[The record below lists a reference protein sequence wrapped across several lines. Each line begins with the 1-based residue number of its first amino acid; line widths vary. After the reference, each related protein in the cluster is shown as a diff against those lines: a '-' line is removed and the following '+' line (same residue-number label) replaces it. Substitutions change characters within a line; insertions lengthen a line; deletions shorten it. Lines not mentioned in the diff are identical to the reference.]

1 MLTELVKNQI
11 RDNLLLNFS
20 LEKIIL
26 FGSQARGTAD
36 NKSDVDLLIITSGFN
51 DRFKIM
57 REIRRSLLA
66 LDYAFDIIAV
76 TPEEYERD
84 KNIPG
89 TIARYAS
96 KEGIAI
102 YES

>member
-1 MLTELVKNQI
+1 M
-11 RDNLLLNFS
+11 
-20 LEKIIL
+20 

>member
-1 MLTELVKNQI
+1 MLSEELKNQI
-11 RDNLLLNFS
+11 KKSLLSKFYVD
-20 LEKIIL
+20 KIIL

-36 NKSDVDLLIITSGFN
+36 KKSDIDLLIITSK
-51 DRFKIM
+51 FKNRYAIM
-57 REIRRSLLA
+57 REIRRSLLSF
-66 LDYAFDIIAV
+66 DFAFDIIAV
-76 TPEEYERD
+76 TPEEFERD

-96 KEGIAI
+96 QEGITL

>member
-11 RDNLLLNFS
+11 KDNLLLNFS
-20 LEKIIL
+20 LKKIIL

-57 REIRRSLLA
+57 REIRRSLLF

>member
-1 MLTELVKNQI
+1 M

-36 NKSDVDLLIITSGFN
+36 NKSDVDLLIIASGFN

-57 REIRRSLLA
+57 REIRRSLL
-66 LDYAFDIIAV
+66 
-76 TPEEYERD
+76 TQ
-84 KNIPG
+84 
-89 TIARYAS
+89 
-96 KEGIAI
+96 
-102 YES
+102 

>member
-1 MLTELVKNQI
+1 MLTNETKSEIKN
-11 RDNLLLNFS
+11 RLLEKFALK
-20 LEKIIL
+20 KIIL

-36 NKSDVDLLIITSGFN
+36 NKSDI
-51 DRFKIM
+51 
-57 REIRRSLLA
+57 
-66 LDYAFDIIAV
+66 AFDIIAV
-76 TPEEYERD
+76 TPEEYNRD

-96 KEGIAI
+96 KEGIII

>member
-1 MLTELVKNQI
+1 MLTEQI
-11 RDNLLLNFS
+11 KDQIKENLLSNFS

-36 NKSDVDLLIITSGFN
+36 KKSDVDLLVIASSFN

-66 LDYAFDIIAV
+66 FDYAFDIIAV